1 MATTSMNS
9 LSKTLQFSTSL
20 PKTLASKPLI
30 VPFLSIPSKPI
41 KQNPTLSLST
51 PQFPLLFLRNHT
63 FQSSFI
69 SHVAGQ
75 EQGGLSSTI
84 LGVEEDEEIEFGE
97 PVLKWGGDEIEDS
110 QEGLES
116 WETRRRGGA
125 DEEDNDVPPEEAKL
139 FVGNLSYDVDSEG
152 LSRIFEPAGTV
163 QLAEVIYNRETGQSR
178 GFGFVTM
185 STVEEADK
193 AVELFHHHDLDG
205 RLLTVNKAAPRGMQ
219 VERPPRN
226 AASAFKVYV
235 SNLPWD
241 LDTLWLKQTFSE
253 FGTVLEARV
262 ISERET
268 GRSRGFGFVNMASE
282 AEMNAAIAALE
293 GQIVGGRTIRARLAE
308 DRPRR
313 GF

>member
-1 MATTSMNS
+1 MAITTMNS
-9 LSKTLQFSTSL
+9 LSKTLQISTSL
-20 PKTLASKPLI
+20 PKALVSKPLFF
-30 VPFLSIPSKPI
+30 PFLSIPSKLI
-41 KQNPTLSLST
+41 KQNPSFSLST
-51 PQFPLLFLRNHT
+51 PQFPLKNHT

-84 LGVEEDEEIEFGE
+84 LGVEENEEIEFEE

-110 QEGLES
+110 EEGLES

-205 RLLTVNKAAPRGMQ
+205 RLLTVNKAAPKGMQ
-219 VERPPRN
+219 VERPRN

-241 LDTLWLKQTFSE
+241 LDTSWLKQTFSE

-293 GQIVGGRTIRARLAE
+293 GQIVGGRTIRARVAE

-313 GF
+313 QF